1 MPGMD
6 ALGLTLYPFDLD
18 TPALVRLGREAEARG
33 FDAVF
38 VVEQGVSNDA
48 MAAVEAI
55 ALATRRI
62 TVGPGIANL
71 HLRHPVLLGAAA
83 VAVDELSGGRL
94 VLGIGTN
101 NEAMVRALGLPWKE
115 PRAALRE
122 TTEWLRRVFAGQAP
136 AGIHTPFRAARRAI
150 PVHFAGVALET
161 AALAG
166 EIADGL
172 MLYLATPARARQVL
186 ERMTE
191 AARRAGRTSGQVQ
204 PTLLVPTFLSDR
216 LEAARAA
223 ARPFLARYGG
233 FPVYSKMFRRSGFA
247 AEVDALAAAMVRGD
261 AAAAAA
267 AVSDRMLDEVL
278 LVGPVARCRE
288 RLAAFR
294 EAGVDYPLL
303 APQPVEEAPETAGMR
318 LMAAFAR

>member
-1 MPGMD
+1 MSP
-6 ALGLTLYPFDLD
+6 LGVTLYPFDLD
-18 TPALVRLGREAEARG
+18 TPALVRLGREAEAHG

-38 VVEQGVSNDA
+38 VVEQGASNDA

-62 TVGPGIANL
+62 AVGPGIANL
-71 HLRHPVLLGAAA
+71 HLRHPALLGAAA

-122 TTEWLRRVFAGQAP
+122 TTDWLRRVFAGQTP
-136 AGIHTPFRAARRAI
+136 AGIRTPFRAARRAI
-150 PVHFAGVALET
+150 PIHFAGVALET

-186 ERMTE
+186 DRMTE
-191 AARRAGRTSGQVQ
+191 AARRAGRAPGEVQ

-223 ARPFLARYGG
+223 ARPFLARYAG
-233 FPVYSKMFRRSGFA
+233 FPLYAKMFRRCGFA
-247 AEVDALAAAMVRGD
+247 VEVEAMAAALARG
-261 AAAAAA
+261 AAAAA

-278 LVGPVARCRE
+278 LVGPAARCRE

-294 EAGVDYPLL
+294 EAGLDYPLL
-303 APQPVEEAPETAGMR
+303 APQPVDESPATAAMR
-318 LMAAFAR
+318 LIAAFAR

>member
-1 MPGMD
+1 M
-6 ALGLTLYPFDLD
+6 ASSSLGLTLYPFDLD

-38 VVEQGVSNDA
+38 VVEHGVTNDV
-48 MAAVEAI
+48 MAAVQAI
-55 ALATRRI
+55 ALATSRI
-62 TVGPGIANL
+62 AVGPGIANL
-71 HLRHPVLLGAAA
+71 HLRHPALLGATA

-101 NEAMVRALGLPWKE
+101 NEAAIRALGLPWKE

-122 TTEWLRRVFAGQAP
+122 ATDWLRRVFAGQ
-136 AGIHTPFRAARRAI
+136 TPPGVRGSFRAARRPI
-150 PVHFAGVALET
+150 PIHFGGVALET

-172 MLYLATPARARQVL
+172 MLYLATPARARQVV

-191 AARRAGRTSGQVQ
+191 MARRAGRAPEQVQ
-204 PTLLVPTFLSDR
+204 VTLLVPTFLSDR

-223 ARPFLARYGG
+223 ARPFLARYAG
-233 FPVYSKMFRRSGFA
+233 FPLYAKMFRRCGFA
-247 AEVDALAAAMVRGD
+247 AEIDALAAAVARGD
-261 AAAAAA
+261 ASAAAASL
-267 AVSDRMLDEVL
+267 SDRMLDEVL
-278 LVGPVARCRE
+278 LVGPAARCRE
-288 RLAAFR
+288 RLAAYR
-294 EAGVDYPLL
+294 EAGLDYPLL
-303 APQPVEEAPETAGMR
+303 APQPVDESPEAAGMR